1 MEETRDRLSARL
13 TAEERMLLRKL
24 GTALTSILQGTL
36 APVPETSRRDEL
48 GILCAIANR
57 MGHEILAARK
67 RDAASRSTLEAKL
80 QELEQSYA
88 IQENLLRTIRELSAP
103 LLLVHPCVLLLP
115 LIGHIS
121 EDRSHDILV
130 ALLHEVV
137 RQRARVVILDVTSAV
152 SGDEMT
158 AAMIDRATRAVR
170 LLGAELVLS
179 GVSADFA
186 KVAVQRQI
194 DLHGTRSYPALS
206 MAVGAARQLV
216 KTRGEV

>member
-1 MEETRDRLSARL
+1 
-13 TAEERMLLRKL
+13 MLLRKL
-24 GTALTSILQGTL
+24 GTALTSILQGVL

-57 MGHEILAARK
+57 IGQEIITARE
-67 RDAASRSTLEAKL
+67 RDASLRSALEAKL
-80 QELEQSYA
+80 KELEQSYRH
-88 IQENLLRTIRELSAP
+88 QESLLRTIRELSAP

-115 LIGHIS
+115 VIGHMS
-121 EDRSHDILV
+121 TERSHDILV
-130 ALLHEVV
+130 ALLDEVV

-179 GVSADFA
+179 GVSAEFA
-186 KVAVQRQI
+186 RVAVQKRI
-194 DLHGTRSYPALS
+194 DLHGTRSYPELS
-206 MAVGAARQLV
+206 LAIGASRQLV
-216 KTRGEV
+216 QTRRAD